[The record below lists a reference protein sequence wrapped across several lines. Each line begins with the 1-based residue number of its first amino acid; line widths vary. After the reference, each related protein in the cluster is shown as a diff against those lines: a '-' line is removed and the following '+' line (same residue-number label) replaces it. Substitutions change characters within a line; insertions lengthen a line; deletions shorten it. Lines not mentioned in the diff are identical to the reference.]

1 MSSCIKLMHAFSLP
15 SSPASVPYMSEETA
29 DETLPDAPV
38 ISNMI
43 TYQESLMREGFVKIA
58 ELSPDVIEL
67 AWNAYDPQTGES
79 CNRDCTSACTWTAS
93 ARKCMCM
100 HPEFSVHAHAPR
112 KKNNGPSFD
121 SIKNCGLIA
130 FIFRMDQA
138 YGNGPNLF

>member
-112 KKNNGPSFD
+112 KKNNGPSF
-121 SIKNCGLIA
+121 A
-130 FIFRMDQA
+130 
-138 YGNGPNLF
+138 